1 MRNKMKD
8 LTNVLKYKIK
18 INTLENKIETL
29 EHDLDVLQNI
39 VKEELYD
46 QFMSYIKDV
55 EKYDKLKKE
64 NKALKEKN
72 KTLKDM
78 IKKGLEN

>member
-1 MRNKMKD
+1 MRNKLKD
-8 LTNVLKYKIK
+8 LTNVLGYKIK
-18 INTLENKIETL
+18 INTLENRIETFEREL
-29 EHDLDVLQNI
+29 EVLQNI
-39 VKEELYD
+39 IKEELYN
-46 QFMSYIKDV
+46 QFMGYIKDV

-72 KTLKDM
+72 RALKDM

>member
-1 MRNKMKD
+1 MRNKVKD

-18 INTLENKIETL
+18 INTLENRIETF
-29 EHDLDVLQNI
+29 EREQEVLQNI
-39 VKEELYD
+39 IKEELYN
-46 QFMSYIKDV
+46 QFMGYIKDV

-72 KTLKDM
+72 RALKDM

>member
-1 MRNKMKD
+1 MKD

-46 QFMSYIKDV
+46 QFMGYIKDV

>member
-1 MRNKMKD
+1 MRNKIKD
-8 LTNVLKYKIK
+8 LTNILGYKIK
-18 INTLENKIETL
+18 INTLENRIETFEREL
-29 EHDLDVLQNI
+29 EVLQNI
-39 VKEELYD
+39 IKEELYN
-46 QFMSYIKDV
+46 QFMGYIKDV

-72 KTLKDM
+72 RALKDM

>member
-1 MRNKMKD
+1 MRNKVKD

-18 INTLENKIETL
+18 INTLENRIETL
-29 EHDLDVLQNI
+29 EHDLEVLQNI
-39 VKEELYD
+39 IKEELYD
-46 QFMSYIKDV
+46 QFMGYIKDV

-64 NKALKEKN
+64 NKTLKEKN